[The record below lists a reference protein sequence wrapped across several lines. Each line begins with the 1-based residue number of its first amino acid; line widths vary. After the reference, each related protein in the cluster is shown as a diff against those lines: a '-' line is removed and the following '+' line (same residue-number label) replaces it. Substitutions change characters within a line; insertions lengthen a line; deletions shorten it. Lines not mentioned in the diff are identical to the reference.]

1 MLLSQIMLSFQA
13 VWYFTVLV
21 VCSLIYTVVGRSQMS
36 CGSRLGARA
45 FVHPPCDLSR
55 RSFCVEPGD
64 SYPWKAV
71 RRYIY
76 ENQGLMRRMYGDQR
90 QGELLTQ
97 EVVQERKR
105 FDSSARSGRL
115 LQILNEHDIQDLQNI
130 DELRALVQRAGHFG
144 EHENLMNGQQATIE
158 PRRSVRFNSRYS
170 SFDDP
175 LSVPVT
181 EDGAD
186 SELLPSSPTPPDQNT
201 QRHSLQSQPDPPQE
215 NVSSKSRGNYN
226 AQETSNADFGMA
238 VEEAELNNDHVE
250 KGVTIPQ
257 VETTSM
263 IAETM
268 QTGPNP
274 TTQRAPIG
282 LSNIAVAANL
292 EVSSEGSVSVM
303 ASGRPPGTNQKP
315 GSLLEI
321 NEPSVTTKPLEGA
334 TVWTTI
340 PMKSSTTELPEV
352 LAMYTPHTDDERQPD
367 DELPFSSIDVPL
379 DAKRLGES
387 NKISEDDSATL
398 RTSPTADITTPTSIT
413 PTKVTND
420 SSWSSINEQN
430 ATKSSIEPLKASVSS
445 NTVPSRRRP
454 PPILDVP
461 RPMPTEEDQST
472 ADQIKGIA
480 ACPTNEEVV
489 SPYWANNTR
498 GEVLALLNV
507 HPFEQY
513 IHSETCAFNK
523 EQMLCRRGCRCE
535 QQFRLHRL
543 LAFDPH
549 DDCRGVF
556 SDWFRFPAG
565 CVCVCYDLFGLSAL
579 FKL

>member
-215 NVSSKSRGNYN
+215 NVSSKSR
-226 AQETSNADFGMA
+226 
-238 VEEAELNNDHVE
+238 
-250 KGVTIPQ
+250 
-257 VETTSM
+257 
-263 IAETM
+263 
-268 QTGPNP
+268 
-274 TTQRAPIG
+274 
-282 LSNIAVAANL
+282 VAANL

-315 GSLLEI
+315 GSMYILGLLEI